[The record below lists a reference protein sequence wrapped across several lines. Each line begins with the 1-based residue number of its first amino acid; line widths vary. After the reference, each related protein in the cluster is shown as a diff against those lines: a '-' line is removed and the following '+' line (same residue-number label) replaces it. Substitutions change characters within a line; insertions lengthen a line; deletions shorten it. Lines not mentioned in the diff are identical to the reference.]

1 MTCVKFYYK
10 KHVDIRNY
18 PKTLTYEQLLTHV
31 GELYPATLKKKK
43 DVVLQVKTNDGELAA
58 ISNDEEL
65 QRIKALY
72 AGRTLNVYL
81 KK

>member
-1 MTCVKFYYK
+1 VTCVKFYYR

-18 PKTLTYEQLLTHV
+18 PKTLTYEQLLAHV

-43 DVVLQVKTNDGELAA
+43 GVVLQVKTTDGELSA
-58 ISNDEEL
+58 ISDDEEL

-81 KK
+81 QK